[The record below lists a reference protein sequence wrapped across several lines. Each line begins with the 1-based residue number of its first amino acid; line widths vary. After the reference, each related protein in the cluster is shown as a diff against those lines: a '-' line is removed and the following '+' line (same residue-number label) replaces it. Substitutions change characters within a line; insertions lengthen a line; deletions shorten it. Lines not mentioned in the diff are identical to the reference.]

1 MGIQASRAPR
11 RRPKAGDRL
20 ISQTPLQPAKT
31 DAEAHPGR
39 RQAVAAPAPA
49 GAAAPKPRHFG
60 IVFSFLLLVLAPFG
74 ASVYYLYAIAADQYA
89 SRVGFAVRSEEI
101 ESAQDLLGGLSRSL
115 SGSSSSDT
123 DILYEFIHSQDL
135 VKTIDEELDLV
146 RIFTVPEF
154 DPVFAYQPTG
164 AIEDLVD
171 YWRRMVRVDYDGN
184 TGLIEL
190 RVNAF
195 DPDDAHR
202 VAQEIVAN
210 SAELINRLSAIA
222 RDDATRYA
230 REDLEQAV
238 ERLKSAR
245 EALTQ
250 FRSETRIVDPSA
262 DIQGQMGLLNSL
274 QAQLAA
280 AYIELSV
287 LRETVR
293 EDDPRIDQAR
303 RRLSVIEGLIE
314 QERAKFGMGGGRGV
328 RPDGRNYSTLVG
340 EFERLMVD
348 LEYAEESYLA
358 ARNALDTAV
367 AEAQRQSR
375 YLATYARPTMPESS
389 RYPQRFM
396 LSAAIGLF
404 LLLSWSLLV
413 LIYYSLRDR
422 R

>member
-1 MGIQASRAPR
+1 MGIQVCGAPR
-11 RRPKAGDRL
+11 TRPKAGDRL
-20 ISQTPLQPAKT
+20 ILKTPLQPDKSDT
-31 DAEAHPGR
+31 QP
-39 RQAVAAPAPA
+39 RQGGCQGAAAPAPA
-49 GAAAPKPRHFG
+49 GASVPKTRHFG
-60 IVFSFLLLVLAPFG
+60 IVFSFVLLVLAPFG

-89 SRVGFAVRSEEI
+89 ARVGFAVRSEEI

-123 DILYEFIHSQDL
+123 DILYEFIQSQDL
-135 VKTIDEELDLV
+135 VETIDEELDLV
-146 RIFTVPEF
+146 RIFTVPEH

-171 YWRRMVRVDYDGN
+171 YWQRMVRVSYDGN
-184 TGLIEL
+184 TGLINL

-195 DPDDAHR
+195 DPVDAHR
-202 VAQEIVAN
+202 MAREIVAN
-210 SAELINRLSAIA
+210 SADLINRLSAIA
-222 RDDATRYA
+222 REDATRYA

-274 QAQLAA
+274 EAQLAA

-293 EDDPRIDQAR
+293 EEDPRIDQAR

-328 RPDGRNYSTLVG
+328 RADGRDYSTLVG

-358 ARNALDTAV
+358 ARNALDTAT
-367 AEAQRQSR
+367 AAAQRQSR
-375 YLATYARPTMPESS
+375 YLATYAQPTMPQSS

-396 LSAAIGLF
+396 LSAAIGMF
-404 LLLSWSLLV
+404 LLLSWSLLA